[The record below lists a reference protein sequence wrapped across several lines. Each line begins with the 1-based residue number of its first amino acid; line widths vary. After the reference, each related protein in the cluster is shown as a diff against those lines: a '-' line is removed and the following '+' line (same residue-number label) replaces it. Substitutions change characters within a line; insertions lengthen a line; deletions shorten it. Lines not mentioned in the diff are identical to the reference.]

1 MPVVWTAM
9 LDALR
14 FNVLIDVC
22 VGGRSHEKS
31 VHNNCLLFSQLL
43 LGVGYYAVTNFVPRW
58 T

>member
-1 MPVVWTAM
+1 M

-43 LGVGYYAVTNFVPRW
+43 LGVGYYAVTNFVPR
-58 T
+58 